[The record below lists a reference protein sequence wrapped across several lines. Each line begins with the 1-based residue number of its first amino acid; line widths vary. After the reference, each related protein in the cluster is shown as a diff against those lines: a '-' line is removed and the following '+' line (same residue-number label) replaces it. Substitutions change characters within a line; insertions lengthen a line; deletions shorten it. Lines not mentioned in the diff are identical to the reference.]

1 MRSLTPRRL
10 GRLVAT
16 QITSSTGEA
25 INHLSKATKKLVNQR
40 SIAIQDVTDDRTE
53 RR

>member
-1 MRSLTPRRL
+1 MRSLTARRL

-25 INHLSKATKKLVNQR
+25 VNHLSKATKKLVNQR